1 MANFRIDRIS
11 EEVRR
16 EIDKILREDV
26 HDPRIT
32 GTYCIT
38 RADVTRDL
46 KYAKVYI
53 SILENELAA
62 DMMKALKSAAGF
74 IRRELGRKAQL
85 RSTPEVIFIRDEN
98 IAYGAHIA
106 EILKNVSGTAVKLL
120 KAKTKAMNGIYDQLA
135 AAIRNAGTIMI
146 CTHVRPDGD
155 AVGALIGVGTSI
167 ARYG

>member
-1 MANFRIDRIS
+1 LANFRIDRIS

-16 EIDKILREDV
+16 EIDRILREDI

-46 KYAKVYI
+46 KFAKIYI
-53 SILENELAA
+53 SILEEDLAA
-62 DMMKALKSAAGF
+62 EMMKALKSASGF

-85 RSTPEVIFIRDEN
+85 RNTPEVIFVRDEN

-106 EILKNVSGTAVKLL
+106 RILKDVSENSEGSVGGNDK
-120 KAKTKAMNGIYDQLA
+120 DE
-135 AAIRNAGTIMI
+135 RN
-146 CTHVRPDGD
+146 
-155 AVGALIGVGTSI
+155 L
-167 ARYG
+167 